1 MWLLLWDEYCAPDA
15 CGYQFNRVVS
25 RMFQITSDPRPAGN
39 TKKMSDSEIPQG
51 DGQPVK
57 VYLDLLRIRMDTEDY
72 RLLLR
77 VVEPVLKALDEERL
91 SSLDFALDS
100 SGDELPPQVRDEAAL
115 VIATAVTGRLDN
127 EVVEIDVDET
137 GPVRIV
143 TDATTA
149 SDPVRL
155 GEIADY
161 IRERH
166 QQTEELR
173 GIAEVS
179 GLPTD
184 F

>member
-1 MWLLLWDEYCAPDA
+1 
-15 CGYQFNRVVS
+15 
-25 RMFQITSDPRPAGN
+25 
-39 TKKMSDSEIPQG
+39 MSDSEIPHG
-51 DGQPVK
+51 DGRPVD

-77 VVEPVLKALDEERL
+77 VVEPVLKAIDEEPL
-91 SSLDFALDS
+91 TSLDLALGPEA
-100 SGDELPPQVRDEAAL
+100 GDDLPQEVRDEAAL
-115 VIATAVTGRLDN
+115 VIATAVTGRMDN
-127 EVVEIDVDET
+127 EVIEIDVADT

-149 SDPVRL
+149 SDPARL

-161 IRERH
+161 IRQRH
-166 QQTEELR
+166 REAEELR

>member
-1 MWLLLWDEYCAPDA
+1 
-15 CGYQFNRVVS
+15 
-25 RMFQITSDPRPAGN
+25 
-39 TKKMSDSEIPQG
+39 MSEFEIPQG
-51 DGQPVK
+51 DGRPVD
-57 VYLDLLRIRMDTEDY
+57 VYLDLLRVRMDTEDY
-72 RLLLR
+72 RLLRRL
-77 VVEPVLKALDEERL
+77 VEPVLQAIQEERL
-91 SSLDFALDS
+91 SSLDLALDS
-100 SGDELPPQVRDEAAL
+100 GADDLPQEVREEAAL
-115 VIATAVTGRLDN
+115 VIATAVTGRMDN

-149 SDPVRL
+149 SDPERL

-166 QQTEELR
+166 RETEELR

-179 GLPTD
+179 GLSTD

>member
-1 MWLLLWDEYCAPDA
+1 
-15 CGYQFNRVVS
+15 
-25 RMFQITSDPRPAGN
+25 
-39 TKKMSDSEIPQG
+39 MSESEIPP
-51 DGQPVK
+51 DGRPVD

-77 VVEPVLKALDEERL
+77 VVEPVLRAIDEQRL
-91 SSLDFALDS
+91 PPLDFALEGGESDA
-100 SGDELPPQVRDEAAL
+100 LPQEIRDEAAL

-127 EVVEIDVDET
+127 EVIEIDVDDT
-137 GPVRIV
+137 GPVRVV
-143 TDATTA
+143 TDAATA
-149 SDPVRL
+149 SDPDRL

-166 QQTEELR
+166 RQNEELR